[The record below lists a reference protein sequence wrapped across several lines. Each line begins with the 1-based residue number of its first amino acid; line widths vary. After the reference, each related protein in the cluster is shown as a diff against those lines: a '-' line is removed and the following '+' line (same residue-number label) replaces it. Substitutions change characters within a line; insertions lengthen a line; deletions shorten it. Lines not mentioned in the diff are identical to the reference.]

1 MKHCESFK
9 LGAVK
14 VRFTQWDFRIL
25 RALQNLSKGKKWREK
40 ATLGSCFYTIMS
52 LWVTFSLSTLYFRHL
67 CLNIV
72 LGHFRFVRTGRP
84 DHCQSVWKWNRL
96 FPKGFCGKK
105 HLLHAYYSGF
115 NWSGGIVLITSEVI
129 IAMGMVWPV
138 SSDRRRAPLNSKT
151 GPLFFQNSTGAK
163 THSSFSERRQ
173 IARHGHF

>member
-25 RALQNLSKGKKWREK
+25 RALPNLSKGKKWREK

-52 LWVTFSLSTLYFRHL
+52 LWVTFSLSTLYFRHFF

-72 LGHFRFVRTGRP
+72 LGHFRFVRTGWP
-84 DHCQSVWKWNRL
+84 DNCQSVWKWNRL
-96 FPKGFCGKK
+96 FPKGFCWKK

-115 NWSGGIVLITSEVI
+115 DWSGRIVSIQREII
-129 IAMGMVWPV
+129 IAMGMVWRV
-138 SSDRRRAPLNSKT
+138 SSDKWKAPLNNKS
-151 GPLFFQNSTGAK
+151 GPSFF
-163 THSSFSERRQ
+163 
-173 IARHGHF
+173 

>member
-96 FPKGFCGKK
+96 FPKGFCWKK

-115 NWSGGIVLITSEVI
+115 DWSGRIVLIKRKLSLRWEWCGGSVLTN
-129 IAMGMVWPV
+129 GKRP
-138 SSDRRRAPLNSKT
+138 
-151 GPLFFQNSTGAK
+151 
-163 THSSFSERRQ
+163 
-173 IARHGHF
+173 